1 MLDFTYFFFLL
12 AAIAI
17 GWVLGRGS
25 AKKKVADYS
34 EHEHSLVQS
43 YAQGLNYLLS
53 ERHDDTID
61 KFIDS
66 LEVSQATFDT
76 HLALGSLLRR
86 RGEYDQAIRVHQ
98 NLLGRPS
105 LSRISQNKA
114 QLELACDYIAAGWLD
129 RAERLLQELVETSQ
143 ELKSVSLERLIE
155 VYRDEREWAK
165 AIHAVNLLH
174 GRRFKRLSA
183 DWAPVQAHFCCEL
196 ADESIA
202 SKDYL
207 SARKHIDSA
216 LSYERDSVRA
226 NLLWGRL
233 EYLLGKPR
241 EAIKVLQR
249 IPKQNPD
256 YIPEILELLIT
267 CYGDLEDGKGLDRY
281 LESLLK
287 EYPSNSVLI
296 ALAGRIQEQDSEA
309 AAAAFMGKQLAL
321 RPSLRGLG
329 RFLDLHIDSTQGRA
343 RENLSLL
350 KTLIDQLIA
359 SRPHYRCSNCGFS
372 GNQLHWLCPS
382 CKHWDSVRSVKG
394 IEGE

>member
-1 MLDFTYFFFLL
+1 MADLTFFFFLL

-17 GWVLGRGS
+17 GWLLGRRS
-25 AKKKVADYS
+25 VRKKVDRNDQQQTLA
-34 EHEHSLVQS
+34 QS
-43 YAQGLNYLLS
+43 YAQGLNYLLN
-53 ERHDDTID
+53 ERHDDAID
-61 KFIDS
+61 KFIDA
-66 LEVSQATFDT
+66 LEVSSATFDT
-76 HLALGSLLRR
+76 HLALGNQLRK
-86 RGEYDQAIRVHQ
+86 RGEHDQAIRVHQ
-98 NLLGRPS
+98 NLLARPS
-105 LSRISQNKA
+105 LARASQQRA
-114 QLELACDYIAAGWLD
+114 QLELARDYIAAGWLD
-129 RAERLLQELVETSQ
+129 RAERLLQELVETSSD
-143 ELKSVSLERLIE
+143 LRNTSLEHLVE

-183 DWAPVQAHFCCEL
+183 EWAPVQAHFCCEL
-196 ADESIA
+196 AEEAID

-207 SARKHIDSA
+207 SARKHIDAA
-216 LSYERDSVRA
+216 LGYDRNSVRA

-233 EYLLGKPR
+233 EHLLSRPR

-249 IPKQNPD
+249 IPKQSPD
-256 YIPEILELLIT
+256 YIPETLELLIT
-267 CYGDLEDGKGLDRY
+267 CHEAIGDEKGLDRY
-281 LESLLK
+281 LELLLR
-287 EYPSNSVLI
+287 EHPSNSVLI
-296 ALAGRIQEQDSEA
+296 ALTERIHQQQSEA

-329 RFLDLHIDSTQGRA
+329 HFIDLHIDSTQGRA

-359 SRPHYRCSNCGFS
+359 SRPHYRCGNCGFS

-394 IEGE
+394 VEGE

>member
-1 MLDFTYFFFLL
+1 MVDLTFFFFLL

-17 GWVLGRGS
+17 GWLLGRKS
-25 AKKKVADYS
+25 VKKKVRGNDQQRA
-34 EHEHSLVQS
+34 LARS
-43 YAQGLNYLLS
+43 YAQGLNYLLN
-53 ERHDDTID
+53 ERHDDAID
-61 KFIDS
+61 KFIDA
-66 LEVSQATFDT
+66 LEVSSETFDT
-76 HLALGSLLRR
+76 HLALGNLLRK
-86 RGEYDQAIRVHQ
+86 RGEHDQAIRVHQ
-98 NLLGRPS
+98 NLLARPS
-105 LSRISQNKA
+105 LARPSQQKA
-114 QLELACDYIAAGWLD
+114 QLELARDYIAAGWLD
-129 RAERLLQELVETSQ
+129 RAERLLQELVETSSD
-143 ELKSVSLERLIE
+143 LRNVSLEHLVE

-174 GRRFKRLSA
+174 GRLFKRLSA
-183 DWAPVQAHFCCEL
+183 EWAPIQAHFCCEL
-196 ADESIA
+196 AEEAINT
-202 SKDYL
+202 KDYL
-207 SARKHIDSA
+207 SARKHIDAA
-216 LSYERDSVRA
+216 LGYDRNSVRT

-233 EYLLGKPR
+233 EYLLSRPR

-249 IPKQNPD
+249 IPRQNPD

-267 CYGDLEDGKGLDRY
+267 CYEAIDDESGLDRY
-281 LESLLK
+281 LESLQR
-287 EYPSNSVLI
+287 EHPSNSVLI
-296 ALAGRIQEQDSEA
+296 ALTDRIEQQQNEA

-329 RFLDLHIDSTQGRA
+329 HFIDLHIDSTQGRA

-394 IEGE
+394 VEGE

>member
-1 MLDFTYFFFLL
+1 MTDLTFFFFML

-17 GWVLGRGS
+17 GWWLGRKS
-25 AKKKVADYS
+25 TKKKAESS
-34 EHEHSLVQS
+34 EQQQALAQS
-43 YAQGLNYLLS
+43 YAQGLNYLLN
-53 ERHDDTID
+53 ERHDDAID
-61 KFIDS
+61 KFIDA
-66 LEVSQATFDT
+66 LEVSSATFDT
-76 HLALGSLLRR
+76 HLGLGNLLRR

-98 NLLGRPS
+98 NLLARPS
-105 LSRISQNKA
+105 LARASQQKA
-114 QLELACDYIAAGWLD
+114 QLELARDYISAGWLD
-129 RAERLLQELVETSQ
+129 RAERLLQELVETSSD
-143 ELKSVSLERLIE
+143 LRNTSLEYLVE

-174 GRRFKRLSA
+174 GRRFKRLSSE
-183 DWAPVQAHFCCEL
+183 WAPVQAHFCCEL
-196 ADESIA
+196 AEEAIN

-207 SARKHIDSA
+207 SARRHLDAA
-216 LSYERDSVRA
+216 LGYDRSSVRA

-233 EYLLGKPR
+233 EYLLNRPR
-241 EAIKVLQR
+241 EAIRVLQR

-267 CYGDLEDGKGLDRY
+267 CYEAVDDERGLDKY
-281 LESLLK
+281 LESLLR
-287 EYPSNSVLI
+287 EHPSNSVLI
-296 ALAGRIQEQDSEA
+296 ALTERIHQQQSEA
-309 AAAAFMGKQLAL
+309 AAADFMGKQLAL

-329 RFLDLHIDSTQGRA
+329 HYIDLHMDTTQGRA

-394 IEGE
+394 VEGE

>member
-1 MLDFTYFFFLL
+1 MADLAFFFFLL

-17 GWVLGRGS
+17 GWLLGRRS
-25 AKKKVADYS
+25 IRKKADCGDKQQA
-34 EHEHSLVQS
+34 LARS

-53 ERHDDTID
+53 ERPDDAID

-66 LEVSQATFDT
+66 LEVSSATFDT
-76 HLALGSLLRR
+76 HLALGNLLRK
-86 RGEYDQAIRVHQ
+86 RGEHDQAIRVHQ
-98 NLLGRPS
+98 NLLARPS
-105 LSRISQNKA
+105 LPRASQQKA
-114 QLELACDYIAAGWLD
+114 QLELARDYIAAGWLD
-129 RAERLLQELVETSQ
+129 RAERLLQELVETSA
-143 ELKSVSLERLIE
+143 ELRDTSLEHLVE

-174 GRRFKRLSA
+174 GRRFKRLSSE
-183 DWAPVQAHFCCEL
+183 WAPIQAHFCCEL
-196 ADESIA
+196 AEEAING
-202 SKDYL
+202 KDYL
-207 SARKHIDSA
+207 SARKHIDAA
-216 LSYERDSVRA
+216 LGYHRNSVRA

-233 EYLLGKPR
+233 EYLLNRPQ

-249 IPKQNPD
+249 IPRQSPD
-256 YIPEILELLIT
+256 YIPETLDLLIT
-267 CYGDLEDGKGLDRY
+267 CYSEVGDEKGLDKY
-281 LESLLK
+281 LETLLR
-287 EYPSNSVLI
+287 EHPSNSVLI
-296 ALAGRIQEQDSEA
+296 ALTERIHQRQSEA

-329 RFLDLHIDSTQGRA
+329 HFLDLHIDSTEGRA

-394 IEGE
+394 VEGE

>member
-1 MLDFTYFFFLL
+1 MVDLTFFFFLL

-17 GWVLGRGS
+17 GWLLGRRS
-25 AKKKVADYS
+25 VRKKVDRGDQQQTLA
-34 EHEHSLVQS
+34 QS
-43 YAQGLNYLLS
+43 YAQGLNYLLN
-53 ERHDDTID
+53 ERHDDAID
-61 KFIDS
+61 KFIDA
-66 LEVSQATFDT
+66 LEVSSATFDT
-76 HLALGSLLRR
+76 HLALGNQLRK
-86 RGEYDQAIRVHQ
+86 RGEHDQAIRVHQ
-98 NLLGRPS
+98 NLLARPS
-105 LSRISQNKA
+105 LARASQQRA
-114 QLELACDYIAAGWLD
+114 QLELARDYIAAGWLD
-129 RAERLLQELVETSQ
+129 RAERLLQELVETSSD
-143 ELKSVSLERLIE
+143 LRNTSLEHLVE

-174 GRRFKRLSA
+174 GRRFKRLSVE
-183 DWAPVQAHFCCEL
+183 WAPVQAHFCCEL
-196 ADESIA
+196 AEEAIN

-207 SARKHIDSA
+207 SARKHIDAA
-216 LSYERDSVRA
+216 LGYDRSSVRA

-233 EYLLGKPR
+233 EHLLNRPR

-249 IPKQNPD
+249 VPKQSPD

-267 CYGDLEDGKGLDRY
+267 CYQAVGDEKGLDRY
-281 LESLLK
+281 LESLLR
-287 EYPSNSVLI
+287 EHPSNSVLI
-296 ALAGRIQEQDSEA
+296 ALTERIHQQQSEA

-329 RFLDLHIDSTQGRA
+329 HFIDLHIDSTQGRA

-359 SRPHYRCSNCGFS
+359 SRPHYRCGNCGFS

-394 IEGE
+394 VEGE

>member
-1 MLDFTYFFFLL
+1 MADLTFFFFLL
-12 AAIAI
+12 AAVAT
-17 GWVLGRGS
+17 GWWLGRS
-25 AKKKVADYS
+25 STRKNAERSQQQRALA
-34 EHEHSLVQS
+34 HS

-53 ERHDDTID
+53 ERHDDAID

-66 LEVSQATFDT
+66 LEVSSATFDT
-76 HLALGSLLRR
+76 HLALGNLLRK

-98 NLLGRPS
+98 NLLARPS
-105 LSRISQNKA
+105 LARQSQQKA
-114 QLELACDYIAAGWLD
+114 QLELARDYIAAGWLD
-129 RAERLLQELVETSQ
+129 RAERLLQELVETSP
-143 ELKSVSLERLIE
+143 ELRNTSLEHLVE

-174 GRRFKRLSA
+174 GRRFKRLSPE
-183 DWAPVQAHFCCEL
+183 WAPVQAHFCCEL
-196 ADESIA
+196 AQEAIN

-207 SARKHIDSA
+207 SARRHIDAA
-216 LSYERDSVRA
+216 LGYDRNSVRA
-226 NLLWGRL
+226 NLLWGNL
-233 EYLLGKPR
+233 EHLLNRPR

-256 YIPEILELLIT
+256 YIPEILKLLIA
-267 CYGDLEDGKGLDRY
+267 CYEQVGDEKGLDRY
-281 LESLLK
+281 LESLLR
-287 EYPSNSVLI
+287 EHPSNSVLI
-296 ALAGRIQEQDSEA
+296 ALTERIQHQQSEA

-329 RFLDLHIDSTQGRA
+329 YFLDLHIDSTQGRA

-359 SRPHYRCSNCGFS
+359 SRPQYRCSNCGFS

-394 IEGE
+394 VEGE

>member
-1 MLDFTYFFFLL
+1 MTDLTFFFFLL

-17 GWVLGRGS
+17 GWLLGRKSTRKKANS
-25 AKKKVADYS
+25 AEQQQA
-34 EHEHSLVQS
+34 LVRS

-53 ERHDDTID
+53 ERHDDAID
-61 KFIDS
+61 KFIDA
-66 LEVSQATFDT
+66 LEVSSATFDT
-76 HLALGSLLRR
+76 HLALGNLLRK
-86 RGEYDQAIRVHQ
+86 RGEHDQAIRVHQ
-98 NLLGRPS
+98 NLLARPS
-105 LSRISQNKA
+105 LTRVSQQKA
-114 QLELACDYIAAGWLD
+114 QLELARDYIAAGWLD
-129 RAERLLQELVETSQ
+129 RAERLLQELVETSS
-143 ELKSVSLERLIE
+143 ELRNTSLEHLVE

-174 GRRFKRLSA
+174 GRRYKRLSPE
-183 DWAPVQAHFCCEL
+183 WAPIQAHFCCEL
-196 ADESIA
+196 AEEAIKG
-202 SKDYL
+202 KDYL
-207 SARKHIDSA
+207 SARKHIDAA
-216 LSYERDSVRA
+216 LGYDRNSVRA
-226 NLLWGRL
+226 NLLWARL
-233 EYLLGKPR
+233 EHLLSRPR

-267 CYGDLEDGKGLDRY
+267 CYEAIGDEKGLDRY
-281 LESLLK
+281 LESLLR
-287 EYPSNSVLI
+287 EHPSNSVLI
-296 ALAGRIQEQDSEA
+296 ALTERIHHQQSEA

-329 RFLDLHIDSTQGRA
+329 HFLDLHIDSTQGRA

-394 IEGE
+394 VEGE

>member
-1 MLDFTYFFFLL
+1 MGDLTFFFFLL

-17 GWVLGRGS
+17 GWWLGRRS
-25 AKKKVADYS
+25 TKKKVDCSQQQQA
-34 EHEHSLVQS
+34 LARS

-53 ERHDDTID
+53 ERHDDAID
-61 KFIDS
+61 KFIDA
-66 LEVSQATFDT
+66 LEVSSATFDT
-76 HLALGSLLRR
+76 HLALGNLLRK
-86 RGEYDQAIRVHQ
+86 RGEHDQAIRVHQ
-98 NLLGRPS
+98 NLLARPS
-105 LSRISQNKA
+105 LTRASQQKA
-114 QLELACDYIAAGWLD
+114 QLELARDYIAAGWLD
-129 RAERLLQELVETSQ
+129 RAERLLQELVETSS
-143 ELKSVSLERLIE
+143 ELRNTSLEYLVE

-174 GRRFKRLSA
+174 GRRFKRLSPE
-183 DWAPVQAHFCCEL
+183 WAPVQAHFCCEL
-196 ADESIA
+196 AEEAING
-202 SKDYL
+202 KDYL
-207 SARKHIDSA
+207 SARKHIDAA
-216 LSYERDSVRA
+216 LGYDRNSVRA

-233 EYLLGKPR
+233 EYLLSRPR

-267 CYGDLEDGKGLDRY
+267 CYEAIDDEKGLDRY
-281 LESLLK
+281 LESLLR
-287 EYPSNSVLI
+287 EHPSNSVLI
-296 ALAGRIQEQDSEA
+296 ALTERIHHQQSEA

-329 RFLDLHIDSTQGRA
+329 HFLDLHIDSTQGRA

-394 IEGE
+394 VEGE

>member
-1 MLDFTYFFFLL
+1 MADLAFFFFLL

-17 GWVLGRGS
+17 GWLLGRRS
-25 AKKKVADYS
+25 IRKKVDCGDQQQA
-34 EHEHSLVQS
+34 LARS

-53 ERHDDTID
+53 ERPDDAID

-66 LEVSQATFDT
+66 LEVSSATFDT
-76 HLALGSLLRR
+76 HLALGNLLRK
-86 RGEYDQAIRVHQ
+86 RGEHDQAIRVHQ
-98 NLLGRPS
+98 NLLARPS
-105 LSRISQNKA
+105 LPRASQQKA
-114 QLELACDYIAAGWLD
+114 QLELARDYIAAGWLD
-129 RAERLLQELVETSQ
+129 RAERLLQELVETST
-143 ELKSVSLERLIE
+143 ELRNTSLEHLVE

-174 GRRFKRLSA
+174 GRRFKRLSSE
-183 DWAPVQAHFCCEL
+183 WAPIQAHFCCEL
-196 ADESIA
+196 AEEAING
-202 SKDYL
+202 KDYL
-207 SARKHIDSA
+207 SARKHIDAA
-216 LSYERDSVRA
+216 LGYHRNSVRA

-233 EYLLGKPR
+233 EYLLNRPQ

-249 IPKQNPD
+249 IPRQSPD
-256 YIPEILELLIT
+256 YIPETLDLLIT
-267 CYGDLEDGKGLDRY
+267 CYSEVGDEKGLDKY
-281 LESLLK
+281 LETLLR
-287 EYPSNSVLI
+287 EHPSNSVLI
-296 ALAGRIQEQDSEA
+296 ALTERIHRRQSEA
-309 AAAAFMGKQLAL
+309 EAVAFMGKQLAL

-329 RFLDLHIDSTQGRA
+329 HFLELHIDSTQGRA

-394 IEGE
+394 VEGE